1 MAKTG
6 WVEVDL
12 DGLAKTLS
20 RKGKGWILRELV
32 QNAFDEDGVTRVDI
46 TLTAVPNK
54 PLCVLTIEDDSTA
67 GFQRLHESWTLF
79 GESKKKGDPTKA
91 GRFLAGEKFVLA
103 FCEEATIESMTGT
116 VKFDQTHGRRLFKQ
130 KKRERGS
137 LVTALIRMDR
147 LEITELRI
155 AANEILPPA
164 GIEVRVDGVIL
175 PTPKPVVDFTA

>member
-20 RKGKGWILRELV
+20 RKGKGWILRELA
-32 QNAFDEDGVTRVDI
+32 QNAFDEEGVTRVDI
-46 TLTAVPNK
+46 TLTPVPNRA
-54 PLCVLTIEDDSTA
+54 LCVLTVEDDSTA
-67 GFQRLHESWTLF
+67 GFTKLEESYVMF
-79 GESKKKGDPTKA
+79 GESKTKSDPTKA

-103 FCEEATIESMTGT
+103 FCEEATIDSTTGT
-116 VKFDQTHGRRLFKQ
+116 VKFDQHGRRLFK
-130 KKRERGS
+130 KKRARGT

-147 LEITELRI
+147 LEIADLRI

-164 GIEVRVDGVIL
+164 GIEVRV
-175 PTPKPVVDFTA
+175 